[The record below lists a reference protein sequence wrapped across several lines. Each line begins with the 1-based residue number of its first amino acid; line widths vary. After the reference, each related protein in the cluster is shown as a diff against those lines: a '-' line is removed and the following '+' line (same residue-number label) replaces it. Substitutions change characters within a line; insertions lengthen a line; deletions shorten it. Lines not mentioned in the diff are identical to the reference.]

1 MWREVQRRS
10 FWYITVK
17 NLRLRLGFI
26 VIPIIA
32 PIKVNKNLYGLS
44 VVTHVFKFVE
54 RLSLEMFI
62 G

>member
-1 MWREVQRRS
+1 
-10 FWYITVK
+10 VK